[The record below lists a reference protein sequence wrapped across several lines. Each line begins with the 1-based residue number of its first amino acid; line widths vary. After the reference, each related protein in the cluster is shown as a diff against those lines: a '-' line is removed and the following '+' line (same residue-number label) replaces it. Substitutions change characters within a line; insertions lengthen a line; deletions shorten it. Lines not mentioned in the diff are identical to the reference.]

1 MDMKGTKTA
10 SEVAGRLIK
19 STMPE
24 MPRSTLQ
31 GNINFR
37 VRLSGFIGQ
46 LTENKLSE

>member
-1 MDMKGTKTA
+1 MDMKGTQTA

-37 VRLSGFIGQ
+37 VNLSGFIGE
-46 LTENKLSE
+46 LAENKLSE